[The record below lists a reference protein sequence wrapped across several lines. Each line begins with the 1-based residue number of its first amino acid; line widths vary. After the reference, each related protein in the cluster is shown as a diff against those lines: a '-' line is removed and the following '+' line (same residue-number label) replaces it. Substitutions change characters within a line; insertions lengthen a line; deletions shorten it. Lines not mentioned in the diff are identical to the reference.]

1 MKRKYFL
8 YLKGI
13 RNGSVKVKQMS
24 LRARIKGLYFR
35 RSKWIYPVSPSD
47 GKATDDK
54 IAINMV
60 VNTQKNLPNLK
71 SCSFDIGFHSRTN
84 QVDSKAL
91 LELIVLPKKGR
102 LSKEDKTRKHSDDFQ
117 VERRQH
123 SAVESG
129 INALEVHGLDKCPD
143 QGIEGFKRYVALAL
157 LARNIQSSAGK
168 DANVSPDSS
177 KIKEIKPT
185 MGSARQ
191 KNMKMNSIGI

>member
-102 LSKEDKTRKHSDDFQ
+102 LNKEDKNGDDSLPKDNYEEYSQIFKGS
-117 VERRQH
+117 R
-123 SAVESG
+123 
-129 INALEVHGLDKCPD
+129 NFPLDTE
-143 QGIEGFKRYVALAL
+143 IE
-157 LARNIQSSAGK
+157 
-168 DANVSPDSS
+168 
-177 KIKEIKPT
+177 
-185 MGSARQ
+185 
-191 KNMKMNSIGI
+191 